1 LTEQKYEK
9 FPTFSPHLLKYVQ
22 SEFIW

>member
-22 SEFIW
+22 LEFIR